1 MTTTDNTTTALTSQ
15 QEAFALE
22 VASGKSQAEAYRTAY
37 PKSKAWKDSTVWEQA
52 SRLMAQAKLSARVA
66 SHRTELAQRSLWA
79 REDSVRSLMK
89 VVRTA
94 DRPSDIVA
102 AVKALNEM
110 HGFNA
115 PQKVEH
121 SGAITS
127 ITRRI
132 IDVGVTLERSGD

>member
-1 MTTTDNTTTALTSQ
+1 MTMTDNMTTALTSQ

-52 SRLMAQAKLSARVA
+52 SRLMALAKVSARVA

-79 REDSVRSLMK
+79 REDSVRSLVK

-94 DRPSDIVA
+94 ERPSDIVA

-132 IDVGVTLERSGD
+132 IDVGVTLERSSD